1 MFVMNQM
8 QVSNV
13 TQKDDKVDSIGLVL
27 EPICTKGPR
36 MASLDS
42 NGNIFV
48 IISRRLFSSFGNIFV
63 RANLFNNDDE
73 LSS

>member
-1 MFVMNQM
+1 MLGAEEEMFVMNQM

-42 NGNIFV
+42 NGN
-48 IISRRLFSSFGNIFV
+48 
-63 RANLFNNDDE
+63 NL
-73 LSS
+73 